1 MVNLRPMKL
10 RLIPYFLCFLFS
22 VKSYALG
29 LNDLSILVP
38 LPKTSEFKL
47 MLSPYEAGSKG
58 SLLSKSV
65 FQRIIQLVPEYDN
78 TRMWTQQLKVVA
90 IRLDPCFIEGV
101 GPLSCRRQVRLVWQ
115 PVISEENEL
124 TTRDASIHSFYE
136 FTEEQFANVLTEW
149 QRWAKT
155 DSNSALVIHPLLQ
168 KQGLS
173 GAGWKELRSIILKNC
188 GEENIVRMTSMN
200 VMADEQ
206 MWIFSGFDIFK
217 DGSSKEM
224 VIPRLKTVTQAITNT
239 SFNFKTYTGGMTPN
253 PLEDN
258 DFNLMVDDSSWFKRK
273 STETQVRMAIRSA
286 ISFENPKKHNTGT
299 LDCASCHLANMAHSW
314 SESNFPQF
322 KWGTEFNDIKY
333 QSEFNLNNPTKKE
346 VRPNQF
352 RIFGYFGKEPAISQ
366 RVINETAEVAQ
377 YLRVK

>member
-1 MVNLRPMKL
+1 MKL
-10 RLIPYFLCFLFS
+10 RLIPYLLGFLFS
-22 VKSYALG
+22 FNTYALG

-38 LPKTSEFKL
+38 LPKTSEFKF
-47 MLSPYEAGSKG
+47 MISPYEVGTKG
-58 SLLSKSV
+58 SMLSESV
-65 FQRIIQLVPEYDN
+65 FQRMIQMVPEYDN
-78 TRMWTQQLKVVA
+78 VKVWKGQLKVVA

-101 GPLSCRRQVRLVWQ
+101 GPLECSRQVRLVWQ
-115 PVISEENEL
+115 PVILEGNEL
-124 TTRDASIHSFYE
+124 STRDTAIHSFYE
-136 FTEEQFANVLTEW
+136 FTEAEYTKVLTEW
-149 QRWAKT
+149 KRWAKT
-155 DSNSALVIHPLLQ
+155 DSNSALVVHPLLQ

-173 GAGWKELRSIILKNC
+173 GAGWSELRSIILKNC
-188 GEENIVRMTSMN
+188 GEKNIIRMTLMN

-239 SFNFKTYTGGMTPN
+239 SFNFKTFTGGMTPN

-258 DFNLMVDDSSWFKRK
+258 DFNLMVEDSSWFKRK
-273 STETQVRMAIRSA
+273 STENQVRMAIRSA
-286 ISFENPKKHNTGT
+286 IGFENPKKHNTGT

-314 SESNFPQF
+314 AETNFPQM
-322 KWGTEFNDIKY
+322 KWGTEFNDVKY

-346 VRPNQF
+346 MRPNQF

-366 RVINETAEVAQ
+366 RVINETAAVAE
-377 YLRVK
+377 YLKSK